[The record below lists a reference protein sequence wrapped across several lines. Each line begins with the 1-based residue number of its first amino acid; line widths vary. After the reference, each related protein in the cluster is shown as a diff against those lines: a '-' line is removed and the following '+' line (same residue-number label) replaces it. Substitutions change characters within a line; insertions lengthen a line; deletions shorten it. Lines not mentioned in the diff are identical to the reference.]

1 MRSLLLAAITASA
14 LAILVPGA
22 RATVI
27 TQVLPVSGAP
37 ISLSDFGVD
46 AYARPFDPALGT
58 LTAVTF
64 RLTGTLT
71 PGLEAFDVPSPLPAV
86 FTAPVT
92 LTPEVSIAS
101 PGRVTQTLPAETLL
115 FAPGDT
121 PRRQLLTGAPEAVD
135 LSETIAPDALKILP
149 RLGVDVYITAHSI
162 PTFGVPSPGFF
173 GVYEGEDLVALT
185 GQLLVTYT
193 YTPGGTGTPVPE
205 PASLGLVG
213 AGLAGLGLARHRRR
227 SQA

>member
-22 RATVI
+22 RAAVI
-27 TQVLPVSGAP
+27 TQVLPISGAP

-64 RLTGTLT
+64 RLTGALT
-71 PGLEAFDVPSPLPAV
+71 PGLEGFDVPSPLPAV
-86 FTAPVT
+86 FTAPAT
-92 LTPEVSIAS
+92 LTLEVSIAS
-101 PGRVTQTLPAETLL
+101 PGRVTQTLLAETLS

-121 PRRQLLTGAPEAVD
+121 PRRQLLTGAPETVD
-135 LSETIAPDALKILP
+135 LSETIAPDALEIFP
-149 RLGVDVYITAHSI
+149 RLGVDVYITAHSL
-162 PTFGVPSPGFF
+162 PAFGVPSPGFF

-193 YTPGGTGTPVPE
+193 YTPGGTPVPE
-205 PASLGLVG
+205 PASVGLLG
-213 AGLAGLGLARHRRR
+213 AGLAGLGLVRHRRR